1 LAEAFLGLHGW
12 DLTATDE
19 ACCLAMLGLAAGE
32 HSQEWFAAWL
42 RANSE
47 KS

>member
-32 HSQEWFAAWL
+32 HSQEWFAGLA
-42 RANSE
+42 AGE
-47 KS
+47 F